1 MKEALERNP
10 PHGAKV
16 TYIPDAVADG
26 FYAST
31 LPKSIDSALNQAAQH
46 LYGADWMPL
55 FEGGTIPF
63 LSMMQNRFPD
73 AGFLVTGSMGPDAN
87 AHGPDEKLHIP
98 ASKNLTL
105 AIAMSLTAAAEE
117 WLVQSNHNQ

>member
-1 MKEALERNP
+1 M
-10 PHGAKV
+10 
-16 TYIPDAVADG
+16 
-26 FYAST
+26 
-31 LPKSIDSALNQAAQH
+31 
-46 LYGADWMPL
+46 

-105 AIAMSLTAAAEE
+105 AVALSLTAAADE
-117 WLVQSNHNQ
+117 WLVQSSNHNQ